1 SRSNDEDSVRGPHQ
15 GQQSTRT
22 APTGRT
28 HDCKRLLCGTLHF
41 LLPGGGHPHMER
53 REVRGCGGGAAAM
66 WPLAAR
72 AQQVAMPVIG
82 FLRSTSLAVSTPMVM
97 GFHQGLTAAGFTEG
111 QNVAIEYRYADNQ
124 PDRLPGLVAELIR
137 LPVAVIVANIIAAL
151 PAKAATTTVP
161 IVFATGRGP
170 VVDGLAPSLNRPGG
184 NVTGVSFVSGLL
196 GAKRLEML
204 RQLVP
209 IAAPIAMLVEIDT
222 LEARVERRDV
232 ELAAQALGQQLI
244 IAPVRSE
251 GELDGA
257 FTSMVDGGPKPL
269 LVGSGPF
276 LPSNGGRIV
285 ARPPRHA
292 IPAIYGLREFVEAGG
307 LMSYGASVVE
317 AYRQVGIYAGRVLKG
332 EKPADLPVVQ
342 SSKFEL
348 VINLKAARAL
358 GLSMPPTLLATADEV
373 IE

>member
-1 SRSNDEDSVRGPHQ
+1 MLAWSPWLGLQMQFDRM
-15 GQQSTRT
+15 
-22 APTGRT
+22 
-28 HDCKRLLCGTLHF
+28 K
-41 LLPGGGHPHMER
+41 R
-53 REVRGCGGGAAAM
+53 REFIAFVGGAAAM

-72 AQQVAMPVIG
+72 AQQAAMPVIG

-124 PDRLPGLVAELIR
+124 LDRLPGLVAELIR

-151 PAKAATTTVP
+151 AAKAATTTVP
-161 IVFATGRGP
+161 IVFATGSDP
-170 VVDGLAPSLNRPGG
+170 VVDGLVPSLNRPGG

-209 IAAPIAMLVEIDT
+209 TAAPIAMLVEIDT

-257 FTSMVDGGPKPL
+257 FTSIVERGAKAL
-269 LVGSGPF
+269 LVGAGA
-276 LPSNGGRIV
+276 LLASNRGRIV
-285 ARPPRHA
+285 ALAARHA
-292 IPAIYGLREFVEAGG
+292 IPAVYPLREFVEVGG
-307 LMSYGASVVE
+307 LMSYGASIVE
-317 AYRQVGIYAGRVLKG
+317 AYRQAGIYAGRVLKG
-332 EKPADLPVVQ
+332 EKPADLPVMQ
-342 SSKFEL
+342 STKFEL
-348 VINLKAARAL
+348 VINRKAARAL
-358 GLSMPPTLLATADEV
+358 GLSIPPTLLSVADEM